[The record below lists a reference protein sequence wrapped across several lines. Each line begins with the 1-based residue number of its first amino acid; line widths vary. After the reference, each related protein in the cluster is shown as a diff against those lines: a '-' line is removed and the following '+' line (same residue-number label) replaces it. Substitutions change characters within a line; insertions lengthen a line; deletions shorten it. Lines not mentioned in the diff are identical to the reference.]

1 MKTLSVM
8 GSIVTMTVLAGI
20 ALLVVAASL
29 LLVQSA
35 SATIDVMTT
44 TTTIVGEEE
53 EEGAITNDS
62 TTTTTNNVSNALL
75 GNLFY
80 SRDGVEENVN
90 SINETYSI
98 ISYSDSVMIMPP
110 NALGVVINATETGD
124 FTVNIQPNGLS
135 IGQGQGFITTEDGG
149 GAAAAA
155 EQEENATVTF
165 VSLSRLNPDGTG
177 SGTGVVFFSTNST
190 GQLAFLDN
198 MIGITQIEFSPEGST
213 GKIREW
219 KGGSLAPENGEAA
232 ANGNLTTTSVS

>member
-44 TTTIVGEEE
+44 TTTTVGE

-62 TTTTTNNVSNALL
+62 TTTATNNVSNALL

-110 NALGVVINATETGD
+110 NAPGVVINATETGD

-135 IGQGQGFITTEDGG
+135 IGQGQGFITTEDGA
-149 GAAAAA
+149 AAAAA

-219 KGGSLAPENGEAA
+219 KGGSLAPENGDAA